1 MVQNFPLALS
11 YDDVLLV
18 PQYSEIKSRSSVGL
32 SISISPTLKINL
44 PILSANMNHV
54 TNVNMAVT
62 LAKLGGLGVIP
73 RFNTPDEEADLVN
86 QVKKENLLVA
96 AAVGCKDDYLER
108 AKILI
113 NAATDALVLDVAHG
127 HMQTV
132 LETLTNLRKNFPNI
146 TIIAGNVATYE
157 AANDLFKLGADCVKV
172 GIGPGSIC
180 TTRIMTGSGVPQ
192 ITAILEASKAAK
204 EHNKTIIADGGIK
217 NSGDIV
223 KSLAAGAHS
232 VMLGNLIASSNEAPG
247 ETVVINNKTYKKYN
261 GSTTLKENHVE
272 GVAGLVPSRGPLSQ
286 IIQDLIEG
294 VRSGLSYSGAKNIPE
309 LQEKAKFIRISSQG
323 LRESNAHD
331 VIITT

>member
-1 MVQNFPLALS
+1 
-11 YDDVLLV
+11 
-18 PQYSEIKSRSSVGL
+18 
-32 SISISPTLKINL
+32 
-44 PILSANMNHV
+44 MNHV
-54 TNVNMAVT
+54 TNVKMAIA
-62 LAKLGGLGVIP
+62 LARLGGLGIIP
-73 RFNTPDEEADLVN
+73 RFNTANEEADLVSL
-86 QVKKENLLVA
+86 VKKENLLVGA
-96 AAVGCKDDYLER
+96 AIGCKEDYLER
-108 AKILI
+108 AQALVK
-113 NAATDALVLDVAHG
+113 AGVDALVLDVAHG

-132 LETLTNLRKNFPNI
+132 LDTLTNLRKTFPEV

-157 AANDLFKLGADCVKV
+157 ASCDLFKLGTDCVKV

-192 ITAILEASKAAK
+192 ITAILEAARAAK

-232 VMLGNLIASSNEAPG
+232 VMLGNLIASSDEAPG
-247 ETVVINNKTYKKYN
+247 EIVVVNNKTYKKYN

-286 IIQDLIEG
+286 IIQELVEG
-294 VRSGLSYSGAKNIPE
+294 IKSGLSYSGAKNILE
-309 LQEKAKFIRISSQG
+309 LQDKAKFIRISSQG

-331 VIITT
+331 VVITN

>member
-1 MVQNFPLALS
+1 MFADFPLALS

-18 PQYSEIKSRSSVGL
+18 PQYSQIKSRSTIDL
-32 SISISPTLKINL
+32 STTISPTLKIKL

-54 TNVNMAVT
+54 TNVNMAIA

-73 RFNTPDEEADLVN
+73 RFNTPDEEATLVN
-86 QVKKENLLVA
+86 QVKKEKLLVA

-108 AKILI
+108 AKALA
-113 NAATDALVLDVAHG
+113 NASVDALILDVAHG
-127 HMQTV
+127 HMQIV
-132 LETLTNLRKNFPNI
+132 LDTLKKLRAEFPTM

-157 AANDLFKLGADCVKV
+157 ASSDLFKLGADCVKV

-192 ITAILEASKAAK
+192 ITAILEASRAAK
-204 EHNKTIIADGGIK
+204 EHGKTIIADGGIK

-223 KSLAAGAHS
+223 KSLAAGANC
-232 VMLGNLIASSNEAPG
+232 VMLGNLIASSDEAPG
-247 ETVVINNKTYKKYN
+247 EIVVVNNKTYKKYN

-286 IIQDLIEG
+286 IIQDLVEG
-294 VRSGLSYSGAKNIPE
+294 IKSGLSYSGAKNILE
-309 LQEKAKFIRISSQG
+309 LQDKAKFIRISSQG
-323 LRESNAHD
+323 FRESNSHD
-331 VIITT
+331 VIIT

>member
-1 MVQNFPLALS
+1 MFADFPLALS

-18 PQYSEIKSRSSVGL
+18 PQYSQIKSRSEVDL
-32 SISISPTLKINL
+32 STNLSPRLKIKL

-54 TNVNMAVT
+54 TNVKMAIA
-62 LAKLGGLGVIP
+62 LARLGGLGIIP
-73 RFNTPDEEADLVN
+73 RFNTANEEADLVSL
-86 QVKKENLLVA
+86 VKKENLLVGA
-96 AAVGCKDDYLER
+96 AIGCKEDYLER
-108 AKILI
+108 AQALVK
-113 NAATDALVLDVAHG
+113 AGVDALVLDVAHG

-132 LETLTNLRKNFPNI
+132 LDTLTNLRKTFPEV

-157 AANDLFKLGADCVKV
+157 ASCDLFKLGTDCVKV

-192 ITAILEASKAAK
+192 ITAILEAARAAK

-232 VMLGNLIASSNEAPG
+232 VMLGNLIASSDEAPG
-247 ETVVINNKTYKKYN
+247 EIVVVNNKTYKKYN

-286 IIQDLIEG
+286 IIQELVEG
-294 VRSGLSYSGAKNIPE
+294 IKSGLSYSGAKNILE
-309 LQEKAKFIRISSQG
+309 LQDKAKFIRISSQG

-331 VIITT
+331 VVITN